1 MKKNRAFW
9 RRAGAIVTIG
19 VAVAIWRYEA
29 ATPAEAASSG
39 TPAAMAG
46 TQPVAAD
53 AFGTGATTPGPEERR
68 LDVDALRR
76 SLAGRPDADAEVKR
90 IVAFARFR

>member
-53 AFGTGATTPGPEERR
+53 AFGTGATTPGPKSGGSMSTRCAAAPR
-68 LDVDALRR
+68 GAPMRM
-76 SLAGRPDADAEVKR
+76 PK
-90 IVAFARFR
+90 